1 MALIGSALERVLCE
15 EEVVACI
22 VSLEG
27 FAERGLGSFPGGDE
41 SVLVNGVRAF
51 ICAAYA
57 IFVLVEEKMDE
68 VELDTELAEPIP
80 FRSPLER
87 LSWSSGGELRL
98 LMAEFLL
105 DRRGAG
111 GAGVKVGDWGELTD
125 ESARREPARR
135 GELFLGLRRG

>member
-1 MALIGSALERVLCE
+1 MDMRVSGGVCTGVIVALIGSALERVLCE

-27 FAERGLGSFPGGDE
+27 FAEHGLGSFPGGDE
-41 SVLVNGVRAF
+41 SVLVNGVSAC
-51 ICAAYA
+51 ICPAYA

-68 VELDTELAEPIP
+68 VELDTELAEPRP
-80 FRSPLER
+80 FKSPPER

-98 LMAEFLL
+98 LIAEFLF

-111 GAGVKVGDWGELTD
+111 GAGVEVGD
-125 ESARREPARR
+125 
-135 GELFLGLRRG
+135 